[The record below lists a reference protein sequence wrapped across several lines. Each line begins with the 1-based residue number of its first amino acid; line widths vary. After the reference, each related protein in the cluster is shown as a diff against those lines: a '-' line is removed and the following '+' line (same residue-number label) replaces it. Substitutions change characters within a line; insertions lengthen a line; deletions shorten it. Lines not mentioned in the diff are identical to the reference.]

1 MPSYYL
7 KFLGGADKV
16 DKYVSLAPLWK
27 GVDALGV
34 SQLAPAVKRAGLE
47 QVQADTVEKLCGHA
61 SRWRPVPTS

>member
-1 MPSYYL
+1 M
-7 KFLGGADKV
+7 

-47 QVQADTVEKLCGHA
+47 QVQADTVEKLCGA
-61 SRWRPVPTS
+61 CFQMAAVPTS